1 MIQQINLYQ
10 DILKQGQTKPLVNAY
25 VYGLIAMII
34 LMIGYSIYLFTDLNN
49 AKNNIQIAR
58 QQLTEAESKVQI
70 LRIQHPK
77 KQINKL
83 LTQEISS
90 SQNILNS
97 LSQVI
102 HLLTDKTSDQTQGF
116 SRYFSALAR
125 QSTANLW
132 LTNITINAQ
141 QQTIDLH
148 GSTYQAEKT
157 ALFLQKLPHEAVFQ
171 GRSFAKLSMIQ
182 SEENDNQINFIISTI
197 NEPSEQDTH
206 D

>member
-1 MIQQINLYQ
+1 MIQQVNLYQ

-102 HLLTDKTSDQTQGF
+102 H
-116 SRYFSALAR
+116 
-125 QSTANLW
+125 
-132 LTNITINAQ
+132 
-141 QQTIDLH
+141 
-148 GSTYQAEKT
+148 
-157 ALFLQKLPHEAVFQ
+157 
-171 GRSFAKLSMIQ
+171 
-182 SEENDNQINFIISTI
+182 
-197 NEPSEQDTH
+197 
-206 D
+206 